1 MVCKKA
7 VSANYRSH
15 PLTLPHATIALVAS
29 SVLRYSLRNIYN
41 KLAKKPFMSS
51 NFG

>member
-7 VSANYRSH
+7 VAANYRVH
-15 PLTLPHATIALVAS
+15 PPALPQTTIALVAS